1 MSTIAQLEKLETE
14 LQQLREEVARMKSTV
29 KLTSG
34 VDPDEVWV
42 SCKVTATS
50 LGISVSHVKTLLSE
64 AEKRRIAKRHTQL
77 EYGVHYMQK
86 AGTPEWQIN
95 IVKFREWYKQPSEVR
110 DQ

>member
-1 MSTIAQLEKLETE
+1 MTTIADLEKQVVKLTD
-14 LQQLREEVARMKSTV
+14 EVTRIKATV
-29 KLTSG
+29 KLTAG

-42 SCKVTATS
+42 SCKVAATS
-50 LGISVSHVKTLLSE
+50 LGISVSHIKTLLGE
-64 AEKRRIAKRHTQL
+64 AEKRRTARRHTQL